1 MADPATPILPAHI
14 EETVAAI
21 ARLHAEH
28 YQQSSTLQ
36 RAIDRITGR
45 VGKPQFVAVL
55 TGIVVAWI
63 ALNVVLQAL
72 GRTPLDEP
80 PFFWLQGLVTL
91 TALYM
96 TALILST
103 QRREDELG
111 AYREQLTLELSIL
124 SERKAA
130 KIIEL
135 LEEIRRDSPT
145 LRNRY
150 DPEASELSAPAD
162 PQAVLEAI
170 KESHQDTIATE
181 VALDGDAAAPAREA
195 VTGPM
200 DRPESPTSR
209 ELSQNGH

>member
-1 MADPATPILPAHI
+1 MPSPATPILPAHI

-21 ARLHAEH
+21 AQLHAEH

-36 RAIDRITGR
+36 RAVDRVTGR
-45 VGKPQFVAVL
+45 VGKPQFVAAL

-63 ALNVVLQAL
+63 ALNL
-72 GRTPLDEP
+72 GLRAVGLAPLDAP
-80 PFFWLQGLVTL
+80 PFYWLQGAVAL

-145 LRNRY
+145 LRNRH
-150 DPEASELSAPAD
+150 DPVAAELAAPAD
-162 PQAVLEAI
+162 PQAVLDAI
-170 KESHQDTIATE
+170 KESHQDMLETE
-181 VALDGDAAAPAREA
+181 TAFGGQADPAI
-195 VTGPM
+195 VHG
-200 DRPESPTSR
+200 
-209 ELSQNGH
+209 

>member
-1 MADPATPILPAHI
+1 MAETATPILPAHI

-21 ARLHAEH
+21 AQLHADH
-28 YQQSSTLQ
+28 YQQSSSLQ
-36 RAIDRITGR
+36 RAVDRVTAG

-55 TGIVVAWI
+55 TGIVLAWV
-63 ALNVVLQAL
+63 ALNLTMGVLGL
-72 GRTPLDEP
+72 TPVDEP
-80 PFFWLQGLVTL
+80 PFFWLQGVVAL

-135 LEEIRRDSPT
+135 LEEIRRDSPS

-150 DPEASELSAPAD
+150 DPEASELAAPAD
-162 PQAVLEAI
+162 PQAVLDAI
-170 KESHQDTIATE
+170 KDSHQDVMETE
-181 VALDGDAAAPAREA
+181 TALGAAPLPSAPGTVLMGVRFDA
-195 VTGPM
+195 
-200 DRPESPTSR
+200 
-209 ELSQNGH
+209 